1 MKHKYYDKIV
11 AKAAN
16 MELVVFTKSTMAN
29 KWEVTSFG
37 DLVKNEDFD
46 FFLCLPQH
54 KEAVLNCLNGGESQV
69 ASISSG
75 WLPANCGDPVEW
87 GGEWWYMNPNSES
100 RIKPK
105 KEKRWIGVNVT
116 TGKTTSAYTHD
127 DEGNYA
133 EDEVRL
139 TNGNLSDWQ
148 FIEIEVEV

>member
-1 MKHKYYDKIV
+1 MKHVHCDKIV
-11 AKAAN
+11 AKAVN
-16 MELVVFTKSTMAN
+16 MELVVFSNYKDNDTWFELLN
-29 KWEVTSFG
+29 
-37 DLVKNEDFD
+37 NEDVAFLKEFD
-46 FFLCLPQH
+46 YFLCLPKH
-54 KEAVLNCLNGGESQV
+54 KEAVLRGLNGEIAES
-69 ASISSG
+69 ANENREGWSESS
-75 WLPANCGDPVEW
+75 VESW
-87 GGEWWYMNPNSES
+87 DKDWWYMCDNYVS
-100 RIKPK
+100 RTKPK